1 MSAENQRNDSSTERG
16 QKLLIVLVILALVA
30 SIVMLFTGS
39 VGALKLALLA
49 ALWAAILGMFL
60 VSRYRAQA
68 VASQAQ
74 LASEIE
80 LGQARLEEANQRFE
94 ADKATMQV
102 ELEHKIRSSEE
113 ENLKAIRRQLEELRE
128 QLEYLTGQSLVEP
141 GMLRAQARRI
151 MEIETAAE
159 QVQQPVFK
167 PQAQPQPA
175 PSPSAEETAVISKVT
190 VAADEPVGVGKQGK
204 PAKQDRAEKADKAD
218 KPITAEF
225 AVVTQ
230 VKQDP
235 AAQEEATQ
243 AEHRAGEGKLS
254 VSQLAA
260 AAAKNSPYIGGKRRK
275 PEEAENTSSVAD
287 TTAAEVAKETVDE
300 PPAEQA
306 PVSRGRRRRDE
317 HSSAVSVA
325 DLLKRNQKET

>member
-113 ENLKAIRRQLEELRE
+113 ETLNAIRRQLEELRE

-175 PSPSAEETAVISKVT
+175 PSPSPEETAVISKVT
-190 VAADEPVGVGKQGK
+190 VGADEPVGVGKQDK
-204 PAKQDRAEKADKAD
+204 PAKQDRADKAD